1 MAVYAL
7 LIDFP
12 EQYVRESQPFK
23 DLVKVVQKLQAREGD
38 HIKDVC
44 IKKIPIGHLKG
55 FPNVQTIVLASE
67 LVFGPFYIQSEC
79 LPQVQIYETR
89 LLIIRSGPQRSR
101 ERYQTGYVR
110 VYNYWV
116 FPLS

>member
-23 DLVKVVQKLQAREGD
+23 DLVKVVQELQAREGD

-44 IKKIPIGHLKG
+44 IKRISIGHWKN
-55 FPNVQTIVLASE
+55 FPNVQSIVLASE

-79 LPQVQIYETR
+79 LPQFRIYETHF
-89 LLIIRSGPQRSR
+89 LLIRSGP
-101 ERYQTGYVR
+101 
-110 VYNYWV
+110 
-116 FPLS
+116 